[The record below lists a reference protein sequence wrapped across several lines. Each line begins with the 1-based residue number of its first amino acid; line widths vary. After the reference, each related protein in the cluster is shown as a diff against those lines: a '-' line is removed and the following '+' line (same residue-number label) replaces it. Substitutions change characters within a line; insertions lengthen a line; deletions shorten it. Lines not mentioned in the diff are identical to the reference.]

1 MTKAEVR
8 ITHTEKKQF
17 FSGDFAEDATPI
29 RYGSGGLRSPI
40 EWTLT
45 VTETITVKDANKRY
59 RLQLDARNKHPLGRL
74 HGYFGYPTPA
84 KHEQTEQG
92 YDAAGLIRDVPRDI
106 LEAVEEV
113 TQVPL
118 TTLV

>member
-8 ITHTEKKQF
+8 VAQTEQKQF
-17 FSGDFAEDATPI
+17 FRGGFAEDATPI
-29 RYGSGGLRSPI
+29 RYGFGGPRSPI

-45 VTETITVKDANKRY
+45 VTEITTNKGVKKRY
-59 RLQLDARNKHPLGRL
+59 NLQLDARNSHPLGRL
-74 HGYFGYPTPA
+74 YGYFGYPTA
-84 KHEQTEQG
+84 IKNEQSEQG
-92 YDAAGLIRDVPRDI
+92 YDAAGLIRDVPKDI
-106 LEAVEEV
+106 LEAIEEV